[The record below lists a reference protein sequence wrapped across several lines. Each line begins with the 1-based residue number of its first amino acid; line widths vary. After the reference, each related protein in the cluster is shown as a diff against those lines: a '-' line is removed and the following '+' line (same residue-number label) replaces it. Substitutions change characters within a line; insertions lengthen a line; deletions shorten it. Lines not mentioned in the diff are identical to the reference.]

1 MVSGHQKC
9 VEAEGNAYA
18 IFHSTTK
25 YNWYDALWQCE
36 SKGYQLAAI
45 KSTNIKKLIKSL
57 FQPSEYS
64 NVWIGLRKM
73 EYRWRGNDI
82 TSNF

>member
-9 VEAEGNAYA
+9 VEAGGITYA
-18 IFHSTTK
+18 IFHSVTK

-45 KSTNIKKLIKSL
+45 KSTDIKTLIKSL
-57 FQPSEYS
+57 FDPSEYS

-73 EYRWRGNDI
+73 EYRWGGNYI
-82 TSNF
+82 HYF